1 MPSDPKSARQE
12 RGLRESATGG
22 RASIAAEA
30 RKPLFRLS
38 LIERSDD
45 VEGIRFVTDEEG
57 RKVAVQIDLA
67 RVRNRELWEDI
78 HDHLV
83 ADSRTHEKRIPLE
96 EVTRRMTQRPNRSGR
111 G

>member
-1 MPSDPKSARQE
+1 M
-12 RGLRESATGG
+12 
-22 RASIAAEA
+22 
-30 RKPLFRLS
+30 
-38 LIERSDD
+38 ERSDD

-83 ADSRTHEKRIPLE
+83 ADSRTHEESIPLE
-96 EVTRRMTQRPNRSGR
+96 EVTRRITQRPKRSGR